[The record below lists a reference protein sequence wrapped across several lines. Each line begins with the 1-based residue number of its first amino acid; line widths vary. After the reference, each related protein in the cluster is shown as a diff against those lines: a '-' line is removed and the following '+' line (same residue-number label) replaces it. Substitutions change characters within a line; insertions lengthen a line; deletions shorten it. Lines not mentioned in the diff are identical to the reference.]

1 MTCDLNSSGDDS
13 LKTSGTKIS
22 STLPVA
28 RSSSNSAGFM
38 AISGTN
44 PRDEKYGTA
53 SQALPWYIGSPS
65 EIRSSLS
72 NMQNIRLDGW
82 WIVTMMVLP
91 VCLIFFYIL
100 VYKPGSIYTGL

>member
-1 MTCDLNSSGDDS
+1 MAKKESKFLISRSYEESEKRQRKENLTLMTCDLNSSGDDS
-13 LKTSGTKIS
+13 RNTSGTNIS

-53 SQALPWYIGSPS
+53 SQALP
-65 EIRSSLS
+65 
-72 NMQNIRLDGW
+72 
-82 WIVTMMVLP
+82 
-91 VCLIFFYIL
+91 
-100 VYKPGSIYTGL
+100 